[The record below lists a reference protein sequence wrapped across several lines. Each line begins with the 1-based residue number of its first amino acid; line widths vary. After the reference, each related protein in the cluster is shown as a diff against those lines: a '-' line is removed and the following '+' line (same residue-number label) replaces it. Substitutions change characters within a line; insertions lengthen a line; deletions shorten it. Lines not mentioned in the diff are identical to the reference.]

1 MITYTN
7 SMYLIAVSKLID
19 QTDKWL
25 NSRDIY
31 KHFTLDTTQR
41 NHIVIVPTTFKAG
54 QEANFRLQ
62 VYCDEGPVTIS
73 EKS

>member
-1 MITYTN
+1 M
-7 SMYLIAVSKLID
+7 LIIVAVSKLID

-41 NHIVIVPTTFKAG
+41 NHVVIVPTTFKAG

-62 VYCDEGPVTIS
+62 VFCDEGPVTIL